1 MPAIHYL
8 TSFRSSYY
16 PPPSATKGF
25 LIARHTGTMCFYELN
40 IFAWSLNE
48 FIPLAWVPLIS
59 GTIKVGSSF
68 KVISTTLHP
77 VLFLPPSRVATPTP
91 GRLSHSTPCTTS
103 EFETGGRH
111 RLGLPPCGR
120 TQRHKY
126 RPPALLCRTCFLF
139 CSVARGWP
147 EICTRYLAA
156 LFIYNHPVT
165 APGHDPPRTRHA

>member
-1 MPAIHYL
+1 
-8 TSFRSSYY
+8 
-16 PPPSATKGF
+16 
-25 LIARHTGTMCFYELN
+25 MCFYVSDVY
-40 IFAWSLNE
+40 AWSLNE

-77 VLFLPPSRVATPTP
+77 VLCLRPSRVATPTP
-91 GRLSHSTPCTTS
+91 GRLSRSTPCTTS

-111 RLGLPPCGR
+111 LLGLPPCGR

-126 RPPALLCRTCFLF
+126 RPNIPTCAKPRSMTFWSANIIV

-147 EICTRYLAA
+147 EVCTRYLAA